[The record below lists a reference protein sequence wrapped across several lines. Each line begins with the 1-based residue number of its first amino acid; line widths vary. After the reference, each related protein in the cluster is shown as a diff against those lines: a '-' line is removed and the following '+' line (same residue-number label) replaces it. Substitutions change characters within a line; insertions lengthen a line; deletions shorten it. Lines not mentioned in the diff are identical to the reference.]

1 MIYNFMDMPAEK
13 YYDNKK
19 ECEKRNDM
27 LNNKNNQ
34 YIATVK
40 NDGEWACFIYNA
52 DKTLVVR
59 SRSIS
64 KVTNKYGDF
73 TAKVPHLVEEF
84 KKIFKPGTVVL
95 GELCFDDPAKT
106 SKDVGTILRC
116 LPDKAVERQKTNPL
130 SLKCFDIL
138 EDADS
143 GNLLKTPYINRLTLL
158 TTKLASST
166 SAYISCTQ
174 IFLSNF
180 IENAEEIWSKGGEGL
195 VIQRKNNE
203 YEPGKRTAWHTLKL
217 KKTLGE
223 VEVPIIGIQAP
234 TYEYTGDSPDTW
246 KFKDENGKNITKFAY
261 YNWAGAILVDY
272 KGTRVSIS
280 SGLNDEDRAYLNSDE
295 GLEAIR
301 KQNLIAVIN
310 AMEEDPVSG
319 SLRHP
324 IVVRIR
330 QKENM

>member
-95 GELCFDDPAKT
+95 GELCFDDPTKT

-158 TTKLASST
+158 TTK
-166 SAYISCTQ
+166 
-174 IFLSNF
+174 
-180 IENAEEIWSKGGEGL
+180 
-195 VIQRKNNE
+195 
-203 YEPGKRTAWHTLKL
+203 
-217 KKTLGE
+217 
-223 VEVPIIGIQAP
+223 
-234 TYEYTGDSPDTW
+234 
-246 KFKDENGKNITKFAY
+246 
-261 YNWAGAILVDY
+261 
-272 KGTRVSIS
+272 
-280 SGLNDEDRAYLNSDE
+280 
-295 GLEAIR
+295 
-301 KQNLIAVIN
+301 
-310 AMEEDPVSG
+310 
-319 SLRHP
+319 
-324 IVVRIR
+324 
-330 QKENM
+330 